1 MIENVMLETYN
12 KISIF
17 IKHIID
23 EILSDNIQLQ
33 EVPCASLQDIIIQN
47 FKSYSQ
53 YLNPTVSFHTSI
65 SYTFAMLN
73 NAIFDG
79 STTLCIDL
87 LKLLDLQIKTFVIM
101 ETSWSSTMDYNSKIT
116 DTVIYSMEQWEEHTI
131 TKLDRINLFSGKGCV
146 YTAVTGGYDNLHAPE
161 YVDPTL
167 NYICFT
173 DNPKLSSDV
182 WEIRYIDNSD
192 TLDSIRLARKHKI
205 LCNDYLPE
213 YDYSIWIDGKVIIT
227 GNIIDV
233 IQKYHLSSPML
244 CMPHYERNCIYDE
257 ADKCISAGKGNPD
270 FIKQQIQKYHNEG
283 YPSHNGLIDSC
294 VLFRV
299 HHDPL
304 LNTMLNIWWDEVLNE
319 STRDQLSF
327 PYACFKS
334 GFTYDLCNFSIY
346 NNPYFKIVNHNT
358 Q

>member
-1 MIENVMLETYN
+1 MNENATHQTYN
-12 KISIF
+12 KIEVF
-17 IKHIID
+17 INSLIEKL
-23 EILSDNIQLQ
+23 LSENIQPQ
-33 EVPCASLQDIIIQN
+33 EIPCDSLLDIILQN
-47 FKSYSQ
+47 FASYSE
-53 YLNPTVSFHTSI
+53 YLNPTQVFHASI
-65 SYTFAMLN
+65 THTFNLLYSASSN
-73 NAIFDG
+73 NN
-79 STTLCIDL
+79 TPLCIDL
-87 LKLLDLQIKTFVIM
+87 LKLLDLQIKTFAIM
-101 ETSWSSTMDYNSKIT
+101 ETSWLGTMDYNSKIT
-116 DTVIYSMEQWEEHTI
+116 DTVLYSMEQWEEHTI
-131 TKLDRINLFSGKGCV
+131 PKFDRTNLFSGKGCV
-146 YTAVTGGYDNLHAPE
+146 YTAVTGGYDNLHTPE
-161 YVDPTL
+161 YVDQNL

-173 DNPKLSSDV
+173 DNPKLNSDV
-182 WEIRYIDNSD
+182 WEIRYIDNFD
-192 TLDSIRLARKHKI
+192 TLDSIRLARRHKI

-227 GNIIDV
+227 GNIIDA
-233 IQKYHLSSPML
+233 IQKYHLSSPLL

-270 FIKQQIQKYHNEG
+270 SIKHQIQKYHNEG

-299 HHDPL
+299 HHNPL
-304 LNTMLNIWWDEVLNE
+304 LNTMLNIWWDEVLKE

-346 NNPYFKIVNHNT
+346 NNPYFKILNHNT